1 MSEQRRKEILAA
13 YLFLLPSLMGYAI
26 FVAGP
31 MVAAFVFSFFRWDIF
46 TPPEFIGLDNFRSLF
61 RDPRFFIV
69 LKNTLV
75 FVAAAV
81 ALLITIG
88 LGIALMI
95 NRKIPSILRYFFRTT
110 YFFPVIISLAS
121 VSIIWQF
128 LLNTDYGPINYY
140 LGKLGF
146 DPVPWLSSSRWAL
159 RSIIMLF
166 VWKNLGFYVI
176 LFLAGLQGIPRQL
189 YEAAEIDG
197 ANNWKKFWSIT
208 LSLVSP
214 TIFFATVIAL
224 IGAFQLFDAPYIMT
238 QGGPGDATRTIVM
251 YLYLNGFRFLRM
263 GYAITV
269 SIALLLMV
277 LVFTI
282 FQFRISR
289 RWVFYQ

>member
-208 LSLVSP
+208 LFLVSP

-263 GYAITV
+263 GYAITI
-269 SIALLLMV
+269 SIALLFMV

>member
-61 RDPRFFIV
+61 RDPRFLIV

-208 LSLVSP
+208 LFLVSP

-263 GYAITV
+263 GYAITI
-269 SIALLLMV
+269 SIALLFMV

>member
-1 MSEQRRKEILAA
+1 MSQQRRKEILAA

-46 TPPEFIGLDNFRSLF
+46 TSPQFIGLDNFRSLF

-208 LSLVSP
+208 IFLVSP

-224 IGAFQLFDAPYIMT
+224 IGAFQLFDAPFIMT